1 MHRVWRRRADHAPF
15 LHDNVLQRA
24 IHVAAGVGHHR
35 QDCALLADDNH
46 GDKVASSC
54 DVANGGAFSGDPQV
68 LMGLFLANPTEV
80 GTIPVV
86 PEPQTWALM
95 AIGLAG
101 IVLVR
106 RRRCVTRA

>member
-1 MHRVWRRRADHAPF
+1 
-15 LHDNVLQRA
+15 
-24 IHVAAGVGHHR
+24 
-35 QDCALLADDNH
+35 
-46 GDKVASSC
+46 
-54 DVANGGAFSGDPQV
+54 
-68 LMGLFLANPTEV
+68 MGLFLANPTEV